1 MIAVVADF
9 DIGSVQVEADVAQV
23 FFLLSRP
30 RREFVGWTFT
40 SGTGRSASGVLSS
53 YIDRSGHLRK
63 LRFEV

>member
-1 MIAVVADF
+1 MVSVN
-9 DIGSVQVEADVAQV
+9 IGSVQVEAGVAQWT
-23 FFLLSRP
+23 LSRP

-53 YIDRSGHLRK
+53 ESYIDRSGHLRK